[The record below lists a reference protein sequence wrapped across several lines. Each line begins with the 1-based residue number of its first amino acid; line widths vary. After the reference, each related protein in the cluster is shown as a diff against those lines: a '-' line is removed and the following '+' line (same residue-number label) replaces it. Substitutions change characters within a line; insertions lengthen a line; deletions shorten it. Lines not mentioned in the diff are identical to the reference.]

1 MRIGFITYGMDRPLT
16 GIGRYTLEMTRAFEQ
31 AGSDTEIVLLTAGG
45 LGALADTPLERVPLP
60 GCRLLPGLLTLG
72 HGLLPYLAQK
82 HRLDII
88 HDPVA
93 MTPMLF
99 GAARARIVSTV
110 HDIIPISYP
119 GSSSRLDEWVYRYW
133 LPFKLPQVDAVITVS
148 KYSRGDIVKHLRVKP
163 ERVRVIYYGVRA
175 HFRPIPADEADAY
188 LLKRYQIDYPY
199 VLYVG
204 NLTKR
209 KNIELALRGF
219 AGVADRY
226 PDLRFVLAGPSVF
239 KQTPV
244 GAIAASLGIAERVVL
259 TGSAGDADLPPLY
272 SRARAFLFPSFYEG
286 FGLPVIEAMA
296 CGTPVIA
303 STAASLPEVAADA
316 GVLVD
321 PHSDA
326 EMTASL
332 DRVLSDES
340 LRADLREKGFRR
352 AAQFTWAETARQ
364 TIELYRDV
372 LSR

>member
-1 MRIGFITYGMDRPLT
+1 MRVGFITYGMDRPLT
-16 GIGRYTLEMTRAFEQ
+16 GIGRYTLEMARAFEQ
-31 AGSDTEIVLLTAGG
+31 SGGDAEIVLLTAGG

-99 GAARARIVSTV
+99 GAARARIISTV

-148 KYSRGDIVKHLRVKP
+148 EYSRGDIAKHLRVKP
-163 ERVRVIYYGVRA
+163 ERVRVIYYGVRE

-219 AGVADRY
+219 AGVAQRY

-244 GAIAASLGIAERVVL
+244 GAIAASLGIADRVVV
-259 TGSAGDADLPPLY
+259 TGAAGDADLPPLY
-272 SRARAFLFPSFYEG
+272 SRARTFLFPSLYEG

-296 CGTPVIA
+296 CGAPVIA

-316 GVLVD
+316 GILVD

-326 EMTASL
+326 EMTAAL
-332 DRVLSDES
+332 ERVLSDES

-352 AAQFTWAETARQ
+352 AAMFTWTQTARQ
-364 TIELYRDV
+364 TIDLYRDV

>member
-16 GIGRYTLEMTRAFEQ
+16 GIGRYTLEMARAFEQ
-31 AGSDTEIVLLTAGG
+31 TGSDAEIVLLTAGG
-45 LGALADTPLERVPLP
+45 LGALADSPLERVPLP

-72 HGLLPYLAQK
+72 HGLLPYLAQRHK
-82 HRLDII
+82 LDII

-110 HDIIPISYP
+110 YDIIPISYP

-133 LPFKLPQVDAVITVS
+133 LPFKLPQVDAVITIS
-148 KYSRGDIVKHLRVKP
+148 DYSRSDIVRHLRVQP
-163 ERVRVIYYGVRA
+163 ERVRVIYCGVRD
-175 HFRPIPADEADAY
+175 HFRPIPSDEAEAY

-199 VLYVG
+199 LLYVG

-219 AGVADRY
+219 AGVAERY
-226 PDLRFVLAGPSVF
+226 PDLRFLLVGPSVF
-239 KQTPV
+239 RQTPV
-244 GAIAASLGIAERVVL
+244 GAIAASLGIADRIVV
-259 TGSAGDADLPPLY
+259 TGAVSDADLPPLY
-272 SRARAFLFPSFYEG
+272 SRAQAFLFPSFYEG

-296 CGTPVIA
+296 CGAPVIA
-303 STAASLPEVAADA
+303 STAASLPEVVADA
-316 GVLVD
+316 GILVD
-321 PHSDA
+321 PHSAA
-326 EMTASL
+326 EMTAAL

-352 AAQFTWAETARQ
+352 AAIFTWAQTARQ
-364 TIELYRDV
+364 TIDLYRDV
-372 LSR
+372 LAR